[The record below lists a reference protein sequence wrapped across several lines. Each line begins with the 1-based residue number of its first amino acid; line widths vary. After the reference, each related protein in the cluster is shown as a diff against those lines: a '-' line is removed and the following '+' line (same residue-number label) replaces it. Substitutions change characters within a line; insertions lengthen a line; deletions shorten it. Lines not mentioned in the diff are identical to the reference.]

1 MLNDFLSA
9 LGTTLMSPWGLV
21 LAVLGTV
28 LGVVLGAM
36 PGISSTMAL
45 AILLPISFSMD
56 PHLAILFLLAVFV
69 ASVYGGSISA
79 ILINI
84 PGTPGAI
91 VTQLDGYPMARSGRA
106 GEALTF
112 ALVSSTL
119 GGLIGLLVLV
129 LVAPMLAAAAM
140 EFRSP
145 EFTAVAVFG
154 LVLLA
159 YASPGSTIRGMM
171 VGGLG
176 LLCGMVGF
184 DSLTDIPRFTFDS
197 PVLEGGIE
205 LVPLCVGLFGFAE
218 VMKNIGTAGRSYTK
232 SVMPA
237 IGRLWPPMKELLGQW
252 KTMLRGSFI
261 GASVGAIPAAG
272 SAIAVAIAYAQE
284 VRFSKRPDE
293 FGKGVTEGVVAP
305 ESANSSSIGGTLIPM
320 MTLGIPGDAITA
332 VLMGSLLIHGLRPG
346 PELFAN
352 NPEFVSG
359 VYSSFFLALILT
371 LVIGLL
377 LMRWVAW
384 VTRIPSH
391 ILLVVIAVLCVVGSF
406 AIRNTMSDVYIMLAF
421 GLIGYLLNLF
431 RLPAAPLAFG
441 LILGPLLE
449 ENLRR
454 SLILGRGSW
463 DIFINSPIA
472 LTLLLMSLGAI
483 LLPLVAPWFVRLRDD
498 LRRTYPTLGRRR
510 R

>member
-9 LGTTLMSPWGLV
+9 LGTTLMSPWGLL
-21 LAVLGTV
+21 LAVIGTV

-36 PGISSTMAL
+36 PGVSSTMAL

-106 GEALTF
+106 GEALTY

-119 GGLIGLLVLV
+119 GGLIGLLALV
-129 LVAPMLAAAAM
+129 LVAPLLAAAAM

-218 VMKNIGTAGRSYTK
+218 VMKNIGTAGRPSTK

-284 VRFSKRPDE
+284 MRFSKRPDE

-346 PELFAN
+346 PGLFAN

-498 LRRTYPTLGRRR
+498 LRRTYGRR
-510 R
+510 

>member
-1 MLNDFLSA
+1 MLTDFLAA
-9 LGTTLMSPWGLV
+9 LGTTLLSPWGLV
-21 LAVLGTV
+21 LAVIGTLLGI
-28 LGVVLGAM
+28 LLGAM
-36 PGISSTMAL
+36 PGVSSTMAL
-45 AILLPISFSMD
+45 AILLPISFGMD
-56 PHLAILFLLAVFV
+56 PHLAILFLLTVFV
-69 ASVYGGSISA
+69 ASVYGGSVTA

-84 PGTPGAI
+84 PGTPGSI

-106 GEALTF
+106 GQALTY

-119 GGLIGLLVLV
+119 GGLIGLVALV
-129 LVAPMLAAAAM
+129 LVAPLLAAAAM

-184 DSLTDIPRFTFDS
+184 DKLTDIPRFTFDS
-197 PVLEGGIE
+197 TALQGGIE

-218 VMKNIGTAGRSYTK
+218 VLKNVGAAGRSSGK

-237 IGRLWPPMKELLGQW
+237 IGKVWPSMKELLSHW
-252 KTMLRGSFI
+252 KTMLRGSLI
-261 GASVGAIPAAG
+261 GAGVGAIPAAG

-284 VRFSKRPDE
+284 MRFSKRPDK
-293 FGKGVTEGVVAP
+293 FGTGVSEGVVAP

-346 PELFAN
+346 PGLFAN

-371 LVIGLL
+371 LIVGLL

-391 ILLVVIAVLCVVGSF
+391 ILMVVIAVLCVVGSF
-406 AIRNTMSDVYIMLAF
+406 AIRNTMDDVYIMLAF
-421 GLIGYLLNLF
+421 GVIGYLLNLL

-463 DIFINSPIA
+463 EIFINSPIA
-472 LTLLLMSLGAI
+472 LTLLLMSAAAI
-483 LLPLVAPWFVRLRDD
+483 LLPLLAPWFVRLRND
-498 LRRTYPTLGRRR
+498 LRRTYR
-510 R
+510 

>member
-9 LGTTLMSPWGLV
+9 LGTTLMSPWGLM

-218 VMKNIGTAGRSYTK
+218 VMKNIGSAGRPSTK

-305 ESANSSSIGGTLIPM
+305 ESANRSSIGGTLIPM

>member
-1 MLNDFLSA
+1 M
-9 LGTTLMSPWGLV
+9 
-21 LAVLGTV
+21 
-28 LGVVLGAM
+28 
-36 PGISSTMAL
+36 
-45 AILLPISFSMD
+45 
-56 PHLAILFLLAVFV
+56 
-69 ASVYGGSISA
+69 
-79 ILINI
+79 
-84 PGTPGAI
+84 
-91 VTQLDGYPMARSGRA
+91 
-106 GEALTF
+106 
-112 ALVSSTL
+112 
-119 GGLIGLLVLV
+119 
-129 LVAPMLAAAAM
+129 
-140 EFRSP
+140 
-145 EFTAVAVFG
+145 
-154 LVLLA
+154 
-159 YASPGSTIRGMM
+159 
-171 VGGLG
+171 
-176 LLCGMVGF
+176 
-184 DSLTDIPRFTFDS
+184 
-197 PVLEGGIE
+197 LEGGIE

-218 VMKNIGTAGRSYTK
+218 VMKNIGTAGRPSTK

-284 VRFSKRPDE
+284 MRFSKRPDE

-346 PELFAN
+346 PGLFAN

-431 RLPAAPLAFG
+431 RLPAAPGVRADSRPLAGRKSAAQPDPGPRILGHLHQQPDCSDAVADVPGCHPPTPGGALVRASARRPAPHLRAALAFVVG
-441 LILGPLLE
+441 APLIFA
-449 ENLRR
+449 RR
-454 SLILGRGSW
+454 CSRPPARRGS
-463 DIFINSPIA
+463 DF
-472 LTLLLMSLGAI
+472 
-483 LLPLVAPWFVRLRDD
+483 PW
-498 LRRTYPTLGRRR
+498 
-510 R
+510 

>member
-1 MLNDFLSA
+1 MLTDFLAA
-9 LGTTLMSPWGLV
+9 LGTTLLSPWGLV
-21 LAVLGTV
+21 LAVIGTLLGI
-28 LGVVLGAM
+28 LLGAM
-36 PGISSTMAL
+36 PGVSSTMAL
-45 AILLPISFSMD
+45 AILLPISFGMD
-56 PHLAILFLLAVFV
+56 PHLAILFLLTVFV
-69 ASVYGGSISA
+69 ASVYGGSVTA

-84 PGTPGAI
+84 PGTPGSI

-106 GEALTF
+106 GQALTY

-119 GGLIGLLVLV
+119 GGLIGLVALV
-129 LVAPMLAAAAM
+129 LVAPLLAAAAM
-140 EFRSP
+140 KFRSP

-171 VGGLG
+171 VGGFG

-184 DSLTDIPRFTFDS
+184 DKLTDIPRFTFDS
-197 PVLEGGIE
+197 TALQGGIE

-218 VMKNIGTAGRSYTK
+218 VLKNVGAAGRSSAK
-232 SVMPA
+232 GVMPT
-237 IGRLWPPMKELLGQW
+237 IGKIWPPMKELLSHW
-252 KTMLRGSFI
+252 KTMLRGSLI
-261 GASVGAIPAAG
+261 GAGVGAIPAAG

-284 VRFSKRPDE
+284 MRFSKRPE
-293 FGKGVTEGVVAP
+293 KFGTGVSEGVVAP

-346 PELFAN
+346 PGLFTS

-371 LVIGLL
+371 LIVGLL

-391 ILLVVIAVLCVVGSF
+391 ILMVVIAVLCVVGSF
-406 AIRNTMSDVYIMLAF
+406 AIRNTMDDVYIMLAF
-421 GLIGYLLNLF
+421 GVIGYLLNLL

-463 DIFINSPIA
+463 EIFIDSPIA
-472 LTLLLMSLGAI
+472 LTLLLMSAGAI
-483 LLPLVAPWFVRLRDD
+483 LLPLVAPWFVRLRND
-498 LRRTYPTLGRRR
+498 LRRTYR
-510 R
+510 